1 MYNLDNHNMCE
12 FHLHAQ
18 GLWKIFK
25 NPVNSIITFPRCLW
39 VNIQFNYPGSLLVN
53 VWLLLVPLSITGIGG
68 ESTVLEG
75 DNLQLTCKVSSRLE
89 PNVSWTKEKAGNQGN
104 TRVVQEGKV
113 LNVSNIDRT
122 DAGTFT
128 CRAYNG
134 FGKPESQT
142 VYVDVVCE

>member
-1 MYNLDNHNMCE
+1 MYNLHNHNMCE
-12 FHLHAQ
+12 FHLHAR

-25 NPVNSIITFPRCLW
+25 NLVNSIITFPRCLW
-39 VNIQFNYPGSLLVN
+39 VNIQFDYPGSLIMNL
-53 VWLLLVPLSITGIGG
+53 WLLLVPLSITGIRGKP
-68 ESTVLEG
+68 TVLEG
-75 DNLQLTCKVSSRLE
+75 NNLQLICEVSSRLE
-89 PNVSWTKEKAGNQGN
+89 ANVSWTKEKAGNQGN

-113 LNVSNIDRT
+113 LNVPNINRT

-134 FGKPESQT
+134 FGKPENQT